1 MKVVILAGGFGT
13 RIGEHTDNIPK
24 PLIKIGEKPIVWH
37 IMKIF
42 SHYGYNDFVIA
53 LGYKGDEIKKFFL
66 NLNNYSSD
74 LKIDLENNNVELINQ
89 TKEKWN
95 IILADTGQNTMTGGR
110 VKKIKK
116 YTNNKRFFL
125 TYGDGVADIN
135 VNKLLN
141 FHIKNKKIT
150 TMSTVNFQNNYGV
163 IKEKNNIVTKFV
175 EKPEDTNTLI
185 NAGFFVCEPE
195 IFKYIKND
203 KIVFEKDPLEK
214 LSKMNQLVSFR
225 HDGFWHSMD
234 TLKDKNNLEKL
245 WKLKPKWKIWK

>member
-1 MKVVILAGGFGT
+1 
-13 RIGEHTDNIPK
+13 
-24 PLIKIGEKPIVWH
+24 
-37 IMKIF
+37 
-42 SHYGYNDFVIA
+42 
-53 LGYKGDEIKKFFL
+53 
-66 NLNNYSSD
+66 
-74 LKIDLENNNVELINQ
+74 
-89 TKEKWN
+89 
-95 IILADTGQNTMTGGR
+95 
-110 VKKIKK
+110 
-116 YTNNKRFFL
+116 
-125 TYGDGVADIN
+125 
-135 VNKLLN
+135 
-141 FHIKNKKIT
+141 
-150 TMSTVNFQNNYGV
+150 MSTVNFQNNYGV